1 MMEERAPRLLV
12 RGGAERGREIVL
24 TEEKVTIGRQE
35 GSDLVVT
42 DRLASR
48 SHARLERQQG
58 QYMLEDCGSRNGT
71 FVNGERIS
79 GAHVL
84 RDGDEIQIGLEFK
97 ALYIDPEAT
106 GALVTEALVR
116 RSAGLWVETDKR
128 EVWVQGTKLA
138 PPVSRAQFSLLTLL
152 QKKPGRVFSRDEVV
166 EAVWPEDV
174 SQGVSDETIDALV
187 ARLRR
192 RIASVDPDH
201 QYIVTVRGHGF
212 KFLQPW
218 DARGSPS
225 SSTP

>member
-1 MMEERAPRLLV
+1 MEERAPRLLV

-24 TEEKVTIGRQE
+24 TQENVTIGRQE
-35 GSDLVVT
+35 GSDVVVG

-48 SHARLERQQG
+48 RHARLERRQG
-58 QYMLEDCGSRNGT
+58 QYLLQDCGSRNGT

-79 GAHVL
+79 VAHML

-106 GALVTEALVR
+106 GALLTEELVR

-138 PPVSRAQFSLLTLL
+138 PPMSRAQFGLLTFL
-152 QKKPGRVFSRDEVV
+152 QENPGRVFSRDEVV

-174 SQGVSDETIDALV
+174 AQGVSDETIDALV
-187 ARLRR
+187 GRLRR
-192 RIASVDPDH
+192 RVASVDPDH

-212 KFLQPW
+212 KFVQPW
-218 DARGSPS
+218 DAQGSPS

>member
-1 MMEERAPRLLV
+1 MEERAPRLLV

-24 TEEKVTIGRQE
+24 IEESLTIGRHE
-35 GSDLVVT
+35 GSDVFVG

-48 SHARLERQQG
+48 RHARLERQQG
-58 QYMLEDCGSRNGT
+58 QYLVQDCESRNGT

-79 GAHVL
+79 GSHVL

-116 RSAGLWVETDKR
+116 RSTGLWMDMERR

-152 QKKPGRVFSRDEVV
+152 QAKPGRVYSRDEVV
-166 EAVWPEDV
+166 EAVWPEDAA
-174 SQGVSDETIDALV
+174 QGVSDETIDALV
-187 ARLRR
+187 GRLRR

-201 QYIVTVRGHGF
+201 RYIVTVRGHGF
-212 KFLQPW
+212 KFVQPW
-218 DARGSPS
+218 DAQS
-225 SSTP
+225 SAP